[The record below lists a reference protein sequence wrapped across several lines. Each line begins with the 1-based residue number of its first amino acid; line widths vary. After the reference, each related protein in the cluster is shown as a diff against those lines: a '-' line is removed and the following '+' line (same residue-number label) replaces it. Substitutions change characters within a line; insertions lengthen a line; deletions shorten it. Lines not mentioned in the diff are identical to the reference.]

1 MELGKIPKMR
11 NTLRY
16 GIPGMV
22 LILALLSVGYW
33 LGLNRNSPRMLSS
46 EPEKTRADDG
56 VWFRPSQ
63 QIVVKEDT
71 LLPPLDSRTVWL
83 EVIRSDQ
90 RVRDSFHIVSQR
102 YPEHSPETKR
112 AWRSLQATDEKNR
125 RIAIKLLGKEGWPR
139 RSVYGAAIADAPFY
153 VALHSS
159 GSPGFQE
166 KCLKLMEELLRDH
179 EVNVLHY
186 AILADRI
193 SLLKNG
199 IQLYGTH
206 QIIKGSTH
214 TYEPWDNIDSVDQ
227 RRKQLGLPALENA
240 GVEMGWMGMGAGLA
254 PN

>member
-1 MELGKIPKMR
+1 M
-11 NTLRY
+11 
-16 GIPGMV
+16 
-22 LILALLSVGYW
+22 
-33 LGLNRNSPRMLSS
+33 
-46 EPEKTRADDG
+46 
-56 VWFRPSQ
+56 
-63 QIVVKEDT
+63 
-71 LLPPLDSRTVWL
+71 
-83 EVIRSDQ
+83 
-90 RVRDSFHIVSQR
+90 
-102 YPEHSPETKR
+102 
-112 AWRSLQATDEKNR
+112 ATDEKNR

-153 VALHSS
+153 VALNSS

-186 AILADRI
+186 AILAARI

-240 GVEMGWMGMGAGLA
+240 GVEMRWMGMGAGLA
-254 PN
+254 PD